1 VRKPR
6 NRVYVRFVCFQLVQG
21 QRNRLGL
28 FQALDNARESS
39 FAPDWALAEIGELRG
54 WFKKNLTVP
63 KSFGNWGGGLSW
75 FKSPAQEHIAQMH
88 RMKAALEACGVHVEV
103 LTTRD
108 PGDVIFE
115 DEHQI
120 VATPHGRRF

>member
-1 VRKPR
+1 VRKPPS
-6 NRVYVRFVCFQLVQG
+6 RVYIRFVCFKLVQG

-28 FQALDNARESS
+28 FQALDEARSS
-39 FAPDWALAEIGELRG
+39 PIAPDWALSEVGTTYG
-54 WFKKNLTVP
+54 WFKQNLKVP

-75 FKSPAQEHIAQMH
+75 FKSPAQEHVAQMH
-88 RMKAALEACGVHVEV
+88 RMKTALEACGVHVEM

-108 PGDVIFE
+108 PGIVIYE